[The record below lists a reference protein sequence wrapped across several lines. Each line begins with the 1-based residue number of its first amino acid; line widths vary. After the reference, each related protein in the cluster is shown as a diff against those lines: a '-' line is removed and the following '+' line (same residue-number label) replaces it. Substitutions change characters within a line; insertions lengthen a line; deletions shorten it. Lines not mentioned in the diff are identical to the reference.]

1 MVAQP
6 WPKRCGVVKGVDF
19 LVDRTAPLLS
29 GRIFM
34 A

>member
-1 MVAQP
+1 MAEAL
-6 WPKRCGVVKGVDF
+6 WRGEGADF
-19 LVDRTAPLLS
+19 LVDLTAPLLS

>member
-1 MVAQP
+1 MAEAL
-6 WPKRCGVVKGVDF
+6 WRGEWADF
-19 LVDRTAPLLS
+19 LVGRTAPLLS

>member
-1 MVAQP
+1 MAEAL
-6 WPKRCGVVKGVDF
+6 WRGEGADF
-19 LVDRTAPLLS
+19 LVFRTAQLLS